1 MRMRVCCCYREMM
14 SLMFCCCCCCCCCR
28 KEVATKELR
37 RLKIGGY
44 RSSRLRAVLSAVM
57 VWLTNGERMRL
68 CSETTTE
75 ASFEVMKTAKEEEEE
90 EEEAEEEVHRM
101 TDEVVE
107 EEGQA

>member
-1 MRMRVCCCYREMM
+1 M
-14 SLMFCCCCCCCCCR
+14 
-28 KEVATKELR
+28 ATKELR

-44 RSSRLRAVLSAVM
+44 RSSRLRAVLSAVL
-57 VWLTNGERMRL
+57 VWLTNVERMRL

-75 ASFEVMKTAKEEEEE
+75 ASLEMMKTAKE

-101 TDEVVE
+101 TDEVEE